1 MSGEKIDINELFE
14 NAMKDPTLFSTMDIE
29 KLLESIENDKNDYL
43 QNKSMKIITQEIYE
57 IIQKLQL
64 SQKTRYEYCQ
74 KLVGYR
80 LVDDVHELHIGK
92 HVRWIRE
99 NSQGQGQGQR
109 QAQGQVLTNGG
120 IVTTIKFLDNG
131 TQILCKSSGNRF
143 IQFKFD
149 ECIIFQKMTLEEQL
163 IVMAYDYV
171 NK

>member
-43 QNKSMKIITQEIYE
+43 QNKSMKIITKEIYE

-99 NSQGQGQGQR
+99 NSQGQGQVLTNR
-109 QAQGQVLTNGG
+109 QVLTNGG

-131 TQILCKSSGNRF
+131 TQVLCKSNGNRF

-163 IVMAYDYV
+163 IVMAYDYIHS
-171 NK
+171 